1 MADTVT
7 SSVDLSMNTT
17 EVLDATDVP
26 AGSSAN
32 DRTLRHNGFNLSV
45 ALNVDSEPKVS
56 RVVPIK
62 ITLGG
67 STYELVLTAAP
78 KSAGRSE
85 DLTGK
90 KVVGWIAQ
98 ADAENDDPIVIAP
111 GDDDPYPLIGDDN
124 AQELQPGETRASCF
138 VTGTATP
145 LPAVAPTV
153 KQIDISGTAGD
164 VLYLQLLLG
173 P

>member
-7 SSVDLSMNTT
+7 SSIDLSMITT

-26 AGSSAN
+26 AGSSAA

-45 ALNVDSEPKVS
+45 ALNVDAEPKIS
-56 RVVPIK
+56 RAVPIK

-67 STYELVLTAAP
+67 STYELDLTAAP
-78 KSAGRSE
+78 KSARRTE

-90 KVVGWIAQ
+90 KVVAWIAK
-98 ADAENDDPIVIAP
+98 ADAENADPIVIEP
-111 GDDDPYPLIGDDN
+111 GASNPYPLIGTGN
-124 AQELQPGETRASCF
+124 AQDIRPGEARASCF
-138 VTGTATP
+138 DSLTATP
-145 LPAVAPTV
+145 LPAVSGTV
-153 KQIDISGTAGD
+153 KQIDISGTSGD
-164 VLYLQLLLG
+164 ILYLQILLG